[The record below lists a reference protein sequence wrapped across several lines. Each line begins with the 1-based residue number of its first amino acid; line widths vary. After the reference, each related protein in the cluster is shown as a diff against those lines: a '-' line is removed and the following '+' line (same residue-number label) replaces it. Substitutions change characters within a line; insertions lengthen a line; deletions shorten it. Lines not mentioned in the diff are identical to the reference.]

1 MNSVIIAAYKDP
13 GYIEGN
19 VQNFKNEEIIVAAD
33 KPQPEL
39 VSIIE
44 KYNLKATISTE
55 RRGKAK
61 SLNDAAQL
69 ARGECL
75 IFIDSDTKLLE
86 LGNLNGLDAAD
97 IRKEVNSSTLMEKLA
112 NIDYFNMLI
121 TSMLVTRLNSC
132 LSINGAAICIRKDV
146 LQEIGGFRRCI
157 TEDTDLGL
165 KLGMYGYNVGVT
177 GRALT
182 KAPPTLREWFAQRE
196 RWGLGGAEVVLE
208 NFRSIIRKPKVWIP
222 SLILLYPAL
231 IGLMINF
238 LLPASIFF
246 KLLYFILP
254 FMLFL
259 PNQLVVALLLAVFEW
274 QVTKNLLT
282 IIGPFFVWM
291 VIVFLLSKK
300 VSYQLKA
307 RYLPIYFFVY
317 SPLWTA
323 ICAVSVVK
331 VAVYKWR
338 GRQLTVENWPV

>member
-1 MNSVIIAAYKDP
+1 MNSVIIAAYKEP
-13 GYIEGN
+13 GYAEEN
-19 VQNFKNEEIIVAAD
+19 VQRFRNEEVIIAAD
-33 KPQPEL
+33 KPNPEL
-39 VSIIE
+39 ITVIE

-55 RRGKAK
+55 RRGKAN

-69 ARGECL
+69 ATGEYL
-75 IFIDSDTKLLE
+75 VFMDSDTRVLE
-86 LGNLNGLDAAD
+86 LGNPRGFDAAE
-97 IRKEVNSSTLMEKLA
+97 IRKEVNSSTIMEKLA

-132 LSINGAAICIRKDV
+132 LSVNGAAICIRKDV
-146 LQEIGGFRRCI
+146 LQELGGFRRCI
-157 TEDTDLGL
+157 NEDTDLGL
-165 KLGMYGYNVGVT
+165 KLGMYGYNVGVI

-182 KAPPTLREWFAQRE
+182 KAPSSPSEWLAQRE
-196 RWGLGGAEVVLE
+196 RWGLGGAQVVLE
-208 NFRSIIRKPKVWIP
+208 NLRSIIRKPKVWVP

-238 LLPASIFF
+238 LLPASIFL
-246 KLLYFILP
+246 KLLYVVLP

-259 PNQLVVALLLAVFEW
+259 PNQVVVALLLAVFEW

-282 IIGPFFVWM
+282 ITGPFFVWL
-291 VIVFLLSKK
+291 VIMFILSKK
-300 VSYQLKA
+300 INYDLKA

-323 ICAVSVVK
+323 ICAVSVAK

-338 GRQLTVENWPV
+338 GKELTVENWPV

>member
-1 MNSVIIAAYKDP
+1 MRSIIIAAYKDP
-13 GYIEGN
+13 GYIEQN
-19 VQNFKNEEIIVAAD
+19 VKNFRDEELIVAAD
-33 KPQPEL
+33 QPGPEL

-44 KYNLKATISTE
+44 KYGLKATISTE
-55 RRGKAK
+55 RRGKAN
-61 SLNDAAQL
+61 SLNDAVQL
-69 ARGECL
+69 ATGEYL
-75 IFIDSDTKLLE
+75 VFIDSDTRVLE
-86 LGNLNGLDAAD
+86 LGGLDGLDAAD
-97 IRKEVNSSTLMEKLA
+97 IRKEVNSSTIMEKLA

-132 LSINGAAICIRKDV
+132 LSVNGAAICIRKDV
-146 LQEIGGFRRCI
+146 LQELGGFRRCI
-157 TEDTDLGL
+157 NEDTDLGL
-165 KLGMYGYNVGVT
+165 KLGMYGYNVGVA

-182 KAPPTLREWFAQRE
+182 KAPSSLRDWLFQRE
-196 RWGLGGAEVVLE
+196 RWGLGGAQVVLE
-208 NFRSIIRKPKVWIP
+208 NFKTITRKPKIWVP

-238 LLPASIFF
+238 LLPASIFL

-259 PNQLVVALLLAVFEW
+259 PNQVVVALLLAVFEW
-274 QVTKNLLT
+274 QATKNLLT
-282 IIGPFFVWM
+282 IIGPFFVWLIIM
-291 VIVFLLSKK
+291 LLLSKK
-300 VSYQLKA
+300 IDYHFKA

-338 GRQLTVENWPV
+338 GKELAVKNWPV

>member
-13 GYIEGN
+13 GYMEKN
-19 VQNFKNEEIIVAAD
+19 VQNFNNEEIIVAAD
-33 KPQPEL
+33 KPQLEL
-39 VSIIE
+39 ISIIE
-44 KYNLKATISTE
+44 KYNLKASISTE
-55 RRGKAK
+55 RRGKAN

-69 ARGECL
+69 ARGEYL
-75 IFIDSDTKLLE
+75 VFIDSDTRLLE
-86 LGNLNGLDAAD
+86 LGDPEGLDAAD

-121 TSMLVTRLNSC
+121 TSMLVTRMNSC
-132 LSINGAAICIRKDV
+132 LSVNGAAICIRRDV
-146 LQEIGGFRRCI
+146 LEELGGFRRCI
-157 TEDTDLGL
+157 NEDTDLGI
-165 KLGMYGYNVGVT
+165 KLGMYGYNVGVV

-182 KAPPTLREWFAQRE
+182 KAPSTLREWFAQRE
-196 RWGLGGAEVVLE
+196 RWGLGGAQVVLE
-208 NFRSIIRKPKVWIP
+208 NFKSIIRKPKVWVP

-238 LLPASIFF
+238 LLPASIFL

-259 PNQLVVALLLAVFEW
+259 PNQVVVALLLAVFEW

-282 IIGPFFVWM
+282 IIGPFFVWLF
-291 VIVFLLSKK
+291 IVFLLSKK
-300 VSYQLKA
+300 INYQLKA

-331 VAVYKWR
+331 VAIYKWR
-338 GRQLTVENWPV
+338 GKQLAVKNWPV